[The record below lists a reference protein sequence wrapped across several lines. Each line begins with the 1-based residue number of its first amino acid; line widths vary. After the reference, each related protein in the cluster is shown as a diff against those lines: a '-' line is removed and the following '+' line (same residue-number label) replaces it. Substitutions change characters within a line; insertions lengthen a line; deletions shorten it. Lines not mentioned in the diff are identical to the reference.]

1 MTVRYHMGVDG
12 GGTGT
17 RLRLLSVDGRR
28 LGEGRAGPSAL
39 GQGVNQAW
47 KHILEAAAASV
58 ADAVSQ
64 GYLPV
69 STRFNEAFMRSTRLG
84 LGLSGAE
91 NPAWVAEFARRSP
104 PWAERLLVSDGVAA
118 VLGAHGGR
126 EGSVVS
132 VGTGCIGVALQ
143 ANECISVIGGWGWQL
158 GDEGSGAWLGRQA
171 VAHLQHAMDGR
182 ELAGPLAQALGV
194 RCGQDRA
201 SVLDWCA
208 RAGQAEF
215 SALAPL
221 VFAME
226 DSDASARALIDTAVR
241 SVEDVVNA
249 LDPQAQSPLVIGGSI
264 GQRLSQR
271 VGASMVRRLVEPQS
285 DACEGALRLLEHPWQ
300 FLNDKPF
307 LRQDMAA

>member
-1 MTVRYHMGVDG
+1 MTVLYHMGVDG

-17 RLRLLSVDGRR
+17 RLRLRSVDGRR
-28 LGEGRAGPSAL
+28 LGDGCAGPSAL
-39 GQGVNQAW
+39 GQGVSQAW
-47 KHILEAAAASV
+47 KHIQDAAAAAV
-58 ADAVSQ
+58 VDAVSQ
-64 GYLPV
+64 GNLL
-69 STRFNEAFMRSTRLG
+69 SSSQFNEGFIRNTRIG
-84 LGLSGAE
+84 MGLSGAE

-104 PWAERLLVSDGVAA
+104 PWAERLLVNDGVTA

-126 EGSVVS
+126 EGLVVS

-143 ANECISVIGGWGWQL
+143 SNGRMSVIGGWGWQL

-182 ELAGPLAQALGV
+182 EPAGPLAKAVGV

-226 DSDASARALIDTAVR
+226 ESDPRARALIYTAVR
-241 SVEDVVNA
+241 SVEEVVKA
-249 LDPQAQSPLVIGGSI
+249 LDPQEQLPLVLSGSI

-271 VGASMVRRLVEPQS
+271 VNDSMMQRLVEPQS
-285 DACEGALRLLEHPWQ
+285 DACEGALRLLDRPWQ
-300 FLNDKPF
+300 FLNDKSF
-307 LRQDMAA
+307 LHQDMAA